1 MSKRLYRELY
11 LLSRGEQRALLL
23 LSLLLIVSL
32 ACRILVGMIPGREP
46 PGMEEFVRESRM
58 VMAAM
63 VREDSL
69 QQLKED
75 SIRRNTPPRYS
86 AARNTPHRQAY
97 AGPIDLNRADSVQL
111 LPLPGIGPV
120 FARRIIKY
128 RNLLGGYA
136 SIDQLKEVY
145 GMKEETLD
153 LIRDRIRIDTS
164 IIRRLDLNEA
174 TFREL
179 LRHPYLEIGDV
190 KAIVDYREVVGGIAS
205 LNEIWEHGLLAD
217 STLERIAPYLDHPES
232 GSSREEK
239 E

>member
-1 MSKRLYRELY
+1 M
-11 LLSRGEQRALLL
+11 LSRGEQRALLL

-32 ACRILVGMIPGREP
+32 ACRILVGMIPDREP
-46 PGMEEFVRESRM
+46 PGMEEFIRESRM

-63 VREDSL
+63 VRADSL
-69 QQLKED
+69 QHIKED
-75 SIRRNTPPRYS
+75 SIRLRKEAFGQSSSGYPARRNTPPRYS
-86 AARNTPHRQAY
+86 AARNTPPRQAY

-120 FARRIIKY
+120 FAGRIIKY

-153 LIRDRIRIDTS
+153 LIRGRIRIDTS

-179 LRHPYLEIGDV
+179 LRHPYLEYEEV
-190 KAIVDYREVVGGIAS
+190 KALVEYRDFKKTISSPKELI
-205 LNEIWEHGLLAD
+205 LNHILPD
-217 STLERIAPYLDHPES
+217 TTLSKMDGYFDFR
-232 GSSREEK
+232 
-239 E
+239 